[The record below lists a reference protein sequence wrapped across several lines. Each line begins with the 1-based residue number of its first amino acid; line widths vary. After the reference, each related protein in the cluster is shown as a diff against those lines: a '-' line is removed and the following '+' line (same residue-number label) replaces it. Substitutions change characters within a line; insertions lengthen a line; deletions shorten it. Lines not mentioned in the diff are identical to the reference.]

1 MGGFYSDREVKVI
14 AALLGAIPDDAD
26 ELYLPV
32 GEGATG
38 RPEHV
43 SAIAMLRQDTPLPAD
58 AEAYLVDERPQ
69 WNQGGDTITR
79 IAFVRRAAGLSR
91 EEFADHW
98 TNVHSPLARRH
109 HPVLVRYVQN
119 IVIEPV
125 TPGAPEVDGIAEL
138 GFRRLKDVHERMY
151 DSPAGAEIIRRD
163 VLRFLDVPAGWRML
177 AQRARPARP

>member
-1 MGGFYSDREVKVI
+1 VKVI

-43 SAIAMLRQDTPLPAD
+43 GGIATFRRAEPLPAG
-58 AEAYLVDERPQ
+58 AEAYRVDERPQ
-69 WNQGGDTITR
+69 WDRGGETVAR

-98 TNVHSPLARRH
+98 TNVHAPLARKH
-109 HPVLVRYVQN
+109 HPTLVRYVQN
-119 IVIEPV
+119 VVIEPA

-138 GFRRLKDVHERMY
+138 GFRSLRDVHQRMY

-163 VLRFLDVPAGWRML
+163 IQRFLDVPAGWRVL
-177 AQRARPARP
+177 AQRARPVRP

>member
-1 MGGFYSDREVKVI
+1 VKVI

-43 SAIAMLRQDTPLPAD
+43 GGIAILRRAEPPAD
-58 AEAYLVDERPQ
+58 SEAYRVDERPQ
-69 WNQGGDTITR
+69 WDRGGETVAR
-79 IAFVRRAAGLSR
+79 IAFVRRASGLSR

-98 TNVHSPLARRH
+98 TNVHSPLARKH
-109 HPVLVRYVQN
+109 HPTLVRYVQN
-119 IVIEPV
+119 VVIEPV

-138 GFRRLKDVHERMY
+138 GFRSLKDVHQRMY

-163 VLRFLDVPAGWRML
+163 IQRFLDVPAGWRML
-177 AQRARPARP
+177 AQRARAARP